1 MFRLL
6 SPFSTRLRSAPQR
19 TLWPLAAALL
29 LSGCASNTTVGYY
42 WQSVSGH
49 AELMRS
55 ARPVDDWLADAST
68 SDRLKQRLRLAQRIR
83 SFASRQL
90 GLPDNASYHR
100 FANLGRSAAV
110 WNVVAAPPLSLK
122 LQTWCFPVVGCVG
135 YRGYYKQAD
144 AREEA
149 DALRGQGLEAAVYGV
164 PAYST
169 LGWFDWAGGDP
180 LLSTFITYPEGE
192 LARMVFHELAH
203 QVVYAPG
210 DTMFNESFATTVER
224 IGRDRWLS
232 SEASDQARAEYARF
246 AGRTAD
252 FRTLTGQTR
261 QRLQDI
267 YARQDQGVDATTLLA
282 QKAQVLQD
290 FRGRYAALRER
301 WGGDATS
308 LAGYDAWVAAANNAS
323 FGTLAAYDELVP
335 GFQALFARVSS
346 GRGDLWPRFYAE
358 VRRLADMPQ
367 DQRHAVLKE
376 LAGEPVPA
384 PAAPLPLAA
393 TAPTP

>member
-1 MFRLL
+1 MFRLP
-6 SPFSTRLRSAPQR
+6 SPFSFAPR
-19 TLWPLAAALL
+19 RAPSRPLWPLAAALL
-29 LSGCASNTTVGYY
+29 LSGCASSTTVGYY

-49 AELMRS
+49 AELMRA

-68 SDRLKQRLRLAQRIR
+68 SDALKQRLRLAQRIR

-100 FANLGRSAAV
+100 FADLGRSAAV

-122 LQTWCFPVVGCVG
+122 LQTWCFPVTGCVG

-149 DALRGQGLEAAVYGV
+149 AALHGQGLETAVYGV

-180 LLSTFITYPEGE
+180 LLSTFIRYPEGE

-224 IGRDRWLS
+224 IGRDRWLAT
-232 SEASDQARAEYARF
+232 EASGQARAEYARF
-246 AGRTAD
+246 SGRTAD
-252 FRTLTGQTR
+252 FRTLTGETR
-261 QRLQDI
+261 ERLQQI
-267 YARQDQGVDATTLLA
+267 YARKDQAVDTTTLLA
-282 QKAQVLQD
+282 QKTQALQD
-290 FRGRYAALRER
+290 FRSRYAVLRER
-301 WGGDATS
+301 WGGDAAQ
-308 LAGYDAWVAAANNAS
+308 LAGYDAWVAGANNAS
-323 FGTLAAYDELVP
+323 FGTLAAYDGLVP

-346 GRGDLWPRFYAE
+346 APGDPWPRFYAE

-367 DQRHAVLKE
+367 NQRHAVLKE
-376 LAGEPVPA
+376 LADEPTPATPLTATA
-384 PAAPLPLAA
+384 PAA
-393 TAPTP
+393 